1 METPQAILGRRSVRS
16 FAQDPIDPEALK
28 ALVNAARI
36 APSGANLQPL
46 EFVVVT
52 EPELREKVFECL
64 KWAAYT
70 TPRGTPDA
78 EHRPTAYVAMCV
90 RQDYISPVGSDYDL
104 GAAAASLSILAVDLG
119 LGSCWLKNINYPR
132 ASKLLGLPEGLKLDS
147 ILALG
152 VPAEEPVQVDLKP
165 SDTGREVIKY
175 WRDENDQ
182 QFVPKRGLETVLHWE
197 RHRG

>member
-1 METPQAILGRRSVRS
+1 METLQAILGRRTVRS
-16 FAQDPIDPEALK
+16 FAQDPIAPATLE

-52 EPELREKVFECL
+52 EPELREKVFACL

-78 EHRPTAYVAMCV
+78 EHRPTAYVAICV
-90 RQDYISPVGSDYDL
+90 RQEYKASVGSDYDL
-104 GAAAASLSILAVDLG
+104 GAAAATLSILAVDLG
-119 LGSCWLKNINYPR
+119 LGSCWLKNINYPKV
-132 ASKLLGLPEGLKLDS
+132 SKLLGLPEGVKLDS

-152 VPAEEPVQVDLKP
+152 VPAEEPKQVELRPTD
-165 SDTGREVIKY
+165 SGREVIKY
-175 WRDENDQ
+175 WRDENEQ
-182 QFVPKRGLETVLHWE
+182 QFVPKRSLETVLHWE

>member
-1 METPQAILGRRSVRS
+1 MDTLQAILKRRSVRS
-16 FAQDPIDPEALK
+16 FAQDPIDPEVLK
-28 ALVNAARI
+28 ALINAARI
-36 APSGANLQPL
+36 APSAANLQPL

-52 EPELREKVFECL
+52 EPELCEQVFECL

-78 EHRPTAYVAMCV
+78 GHRPTAYVAMCV
-90 RQDYISPVGSDYDL
+90 RPEYASPVGTDYDL
-104 GAAAASLSILAVDLG
+104 GAAAASLTILAVDQG
-119 LGSCWLKNINYPR
+119 LGSCWIKNINSPKV
-132 ASKLLGLPEGLKLDS
+132 SKLLNLPEGLKLDS

-165 SDTGREVIKY
+165 EEAGKEVIKY
-175 WRDENDQ
+175 WRDEAEQ
-182 QFVPKRGLETVLHWE
+182 QFVPKRSLETVLHWE